1 MPAAQTVLVTTT
13 PHTALVDVEQRI
25 RELLA
30 TADVEAAPEDEGGGR
45 IVQIPVRYDGDD
57 LDDVAAL
64 LGIGVDEVI
73 AEHTTQIWRCAF
85 IGFAPGFGYLE
96 SSRTGL
102 AVPRRTES
110 RTAVP
115 AGAVALADGYSAVY
129 PRRSPG
135 GWQIIG
141 TTGLALWDLNRPEP
155 ALLHPGTRVQ
165 FVDEARR

>member
-1 MPAAQTVLVTTT
+1 
-13 PHTALVDVEQRI
+13 
-25 RELLA
+25 
-30 TADVEAAPEDEGGGR
+30 
-45 IVQIPVRYDGDD
+45 
-57 LDDVAAL
+57 
-64 LGIGVDEVI
+64 
-73 AEHTTQIWRCAF
+73 
-85 IGFAPGFGYLE
+85 
-96 SSRTGL
+96 L